1 MRWLFGVDFYAKCSW
16 KAIKEWDGIPIC
28 QLPQPVAIYYLNQE
42 WMVKK
47 KVQSFGNCGVFWP
60 LPEGSESLPIC
71 ERFRPTKYSL
81 YTPSQYIMHKF
92 FPPFQEVVSL
102 EELLVWY

>member
-1 MRWLFGVDFYAKCSW
+1 MRWLFGDDFYNKYSE
-16 KAIKEWDGIPIC
+16 KAIKEWGGIPIC

-42 WMVKK
+42 WVVKK

-71 ERFRPTKYSL
+71 
-81 YTPSQYIMHKF
+81 
-92 FPPFQEVVSL
+92 
-102 EELLVWY
+102 